1 VPSSPID
8 PAYGILFATDFSETS
23 RRALLY
29 VKKLAQ
35 RRGAAVR
42 GIHVIDL
49 TEEAG
54 RDESSFSAARRSA
67 ERMLREV
74 RRELRLAGLHESALL
89 IAAGKPAQAILET
102 LSQYKLSMLAIGVR
116 GTRSGQSTALGS
128 TALMLLQAAPCPV
141 LTVGAGCPPYPGTG
155 AVERV
160 LLVTDAMPES
170 LRAAREAWPESKTKA
185 ATVFVVK
192 ARRNLRLA
200 GALARDSETIR
211 VLDPE
216 GAGEAILLEAQ
227 RTGTELIV
235 VGRAGGRY
243 LDSFGKDALA
253 HRLATE
259 APCPVLWART

>member
-1 VPSSPID
+1 MPSSPID

-35 RRGAAVR
+35 CRGAAVR

-54 RDESSFSAARRSA
+54 RDEHSFAAARNSA
-67 ERMLREV
+67 EGMLREV

-89 IAAGKPAQAILET
+89 IAAGKAAQAILET
-102 LSQYKLSMLAIGVR
+102 VSQYKLSVLAIGVR
-116 GTRSGQSTALGS
+116 GRRSGQSTALGS

-141 LTVGAGCPPYPGTG
+141 LTVGAGCPPHPRTG

-160 LLVTDAMPES
+160 LLVTDAAPES
-170 LRAAREAWPESKTKA
+170 LRAAREAWPKTKA

-200 GALARDSETIR
+200 GVSARDSETIR

-216 GAGEAILLEAQ
+216 GADEAILLEAQ